1 MENIH
6 DHKRPAIQEDNVSAD
21 KDMLAIRR
29 GQLPFKID
37 GNSINPSPQTGR
49 QRAPKFQL
57 PFQSRR
63 QSILVGETGRQVS
76 PMALV
81 PAMHNLVVADIIPMP
96 TPMPMVLIAVVFVA
110 VAVAVALTIVI
121 VIFVFVAMFIVTAP
135 VSMAF
140 LLGKSHAGA

>member
-1 MENIH
+1 M
-6 DHKRPAIQEDNVSAD
+6 SAD

-29 GQLPFKID
+29 RRRQLPFKID

-57 PFQSRR
+57 PFHSRR
-63 QSILVGETGRQVS
+63 QSILFCETGRQVS
-76 PMALV
+76 AMALV
-81 PAMHNLVVADIIPMP
+81 PAVHNLVVADIIPM
-96 TPMPMVLIAVVFVA
+96 PMPMVLIAVVFVA
-110 VAVAVALTIVI
+110 VAVTLSIIIVI

-135 VSMAF
+135 VSMTF

>member
-49 QRAPKFQL
+49 QRAPKCQL

-63 QSILVGETGRQVS
+63 QSILFCETRRQVS

-96 TPMPMVLIAVVFVA
+96 MPMVFIAVVFVA
-110 VAVAVALTIVI
+110 VAVTLSIFI
-121 VIFVFVAMFIVTAP
+121 VIFVFGAMFIVTAP
-135 VSMAF
+135 VSMIF
-140 LLGKSHAGA
+140 MLGKSHARA

>member
-63 QSILVGETGRQVS
+63 QSILFCETGRQVS
-76 PMALV
+76 AMALV
-81 PAMHNLVVADIIPMP
+81 PAMHNLVVADIIPI
-96 TPMPMVLIAVVFVA
+96 PMPMVLIAVVFVA
-110 VAVAVALTIVI
+110 VAVAFTLSIYI
-121 VIFVFVAMFIVTAP
+121 VIFVFVAMFSVTAS
-135 VSMAF
+135 VSIIFM
-140 LLGKSHAGA
+140 LGKSHAGA

>member
-1 MENIH
+1 MENIY
-6 DHKRPAIQEDNVSAD
+6 DHKRPAIQEHNVSAD

-29 GQLPFKID
+29 RRRQLPFKID

-57 PFQSRR
+57 LFQSRR
-63 QSILVGETGRQVS
+63 QAILFCETRRQVS

-81 PAMHNLVVADIIPMP
+81 PAMHNIVVSDIIPMP
-96 TPMPMVLIAVVFVA
+96 MVFIAVLFVA
-110 VAVAVALTIVI
+110 VAVTLSIFI

-135 VSMAF
+135 VSMIF
-140 LLGKSHAGA
+140 MLGKSHAGA

>member
-1 MENIH
+1 MENIY
-6 DHKRPAIQEDNVSAD
+6 DHKRPAIQEHNVSAD

-29 GQLPFKID
+29 RRRQLLFKID

-63 QSILVGETGRQVS
+63 QSILFRETRRQVS

-81 PAMHNLVVADIIPMP
+81 PAVHNLVVADIIPMP
-96 TPMPMVLIAVVFVA
+96 MPMVFIAVLFVA
-110 VAVAVALTIVI
+110 VALSSVI
-121 VIFVFVAMFIVTAP
+121 IIFVFGAMFIVTAP
-135 VSMAF
+135 VPMIFMLS
-140 LLGKSHAGA
+140 KSHAGA

>member
-63 QSILVGETGRQVS
+63 QSILSCETRRQVS
-76 PMALV
+76 AMALV

-96 TPMPMVLIAVVFVA
+96 MVFKAVVFVA
-110 VAVAVALTIVI
+110 VAVT
-121 VIFVFVAMFIVTAP
+121 P
-135 VSMAF
+135 S
-140 LLGKSHAGA
+140 